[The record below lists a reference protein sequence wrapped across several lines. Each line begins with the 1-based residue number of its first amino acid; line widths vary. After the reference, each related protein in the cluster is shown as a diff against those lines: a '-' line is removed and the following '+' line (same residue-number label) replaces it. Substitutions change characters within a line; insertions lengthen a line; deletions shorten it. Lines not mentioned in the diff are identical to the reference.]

1 MYAMIRRSFGGLT
14 ADYYIRH
21 LILGAM
27 VPVLLFVTS
36 GPRAVSMPA
45 SLYLAVVVNTL
56 LYPYARFVYERVI
69 GFVMGRNVFIV
80 NAILALVVKAVTM
93 AFCWSVAIVLGPI
106 GLLWLYFK
114 RQS

>member
-1 MYAMIRRSFGGLT
+1 MYAMIRRSFGWLT

-36 GPRAVSMPA
+36 GPRALSMPA

-56 LYPYARFVYERVI
+56 LYPYAR
-69 GFVMGRNVFIV
+69 
-80 NAILALVVKAVTM
+80 T
-93 AFCWSVAIVLGPI
+93 S
-106 GLLWLYFK
+106 
-114 RQS
+114 